1 MHSIRT
7 GPRPNKSLQATP
19 TSAAV
24 FRCAVTP
31 AACAA
36 VAPAPL
42 GNGVGTACLDVRLLD
57 AHFMKTSLVVV
68 LAFILVG
75 CESSR
80 RSASLTTEQATTIAM
95 RLANDKASTLF
106 QHQPFVAG
114 QPAQFV
120 ADHWLWVARQGFG
133 HSDIQATVE
142 LAADGTTN
150 HVDIQLSDS
159 QNLPLHY

>member
-1 MHSIRT
+1 
-7 GPRPNKSLQATP
+7 
-19 TSAAV
+19 
-24 FRCAVTP
+24 
-31 AACAA
+31 
-36 VAPAPL
+36 
-42 GNGVGTACLDVRLLD
+42 
-57 AHFMKTSLVVV
+57 MKTSLVIV

-80 RSASLTTEQATTIAM
+80 QSASLTTEQATTIAM
-95 RLANDKASTLF
+95 RLANDKASTLY

-120 ADHWLWVARQGFG
+120 AGHWLWVARQGFG
-133 HSDIQATVE
+133 NGDIQATVE
-142 LAADGTTN
+142 LAAEGTTN